1 MATKQVLVIGG
12 GVTGCA
18 IAHDL
23 TLRGVEVTVVERG
36 ELASGTTG
44 RCSAFLH
51 SGSRYAVTDPEA
63 ADECIAENQIMRKVM
78 PSGMIEP
85 DDGLFILLK
94 GDDPAYADQWFQGCA
109 DAGITA
115 KEISPAEVARREPL
129 VTREISRAAITPD
142 AVIEA
147 LRFALVFA
155 ATARVNGAH
164 FLPYSEV
171 QDFLM
176 DADRVIGLKLKNRVT
191 GELFELRG
199 DAVINAAGPWVG
211 EISSLIGIRIPLSMS
226 PGVHVIIG
234 KRLVNHTI
242 NLIRKPASGD
252 FAYPQGPQ
260 TILGTTSWTVENCD
274 HLRAPKEH
282 ITNTLRDGEVI
293 IPSLRKYPVLS
304 VNAATRPLI
313 AKPGANERE
322 LSRKFEVFDHAEIN
336 GVESFVTI
344 GGGKLTIA
352 RAMAEKTCDV
362 VCKKLGVDAPCRTAS
377 TPMVSW
383 RRFYVG

>member
-1 MATKQVLVIGG
+1 VATKRVVVIGG

-18 IAHDL
+18 VAHDL
-23 TLRGVEVTVVERG
+23 TLRGLEVTVIERG

-51 SGSRYAVTDPEA
+51 SGARYAVTDPEA
-63 ADECIAENQIMRKVM
+63 AKECIAENQILRRVM
-78 PSGMIEP
+78 PSDMIEP

-94 GDDPAYADQWFQGCA
+94 GDDPSYADRWFQGCA

-115 KEISPAEVARREPL
+115 TEISPAEVARMEPL
-129 VTREISRAAITPD
+129 VTSEISRAAITRD
-142 AVIEA
+142 GVIEPF
-147 LRFALVFA
+147 RFALAFA

-164 FLPYSEV
+164 FLPYTEV

-176 DADRVIGLKLKNRVT
+176 DGDHVTGLRLKDRKS
-191 GELFELRG
+191 GELFSLSG
-199 DAVINAAGPWVG
+199 DLVVNAAGPWVG
-211 EISSLIGIRIPLSMS
+211 EISSLTGIRIPVSMS

-234 KRLVNHTI
+234 KRLANHTL

-252 FAYPQGPQ
+252 FAYPQGKQ
-260 TILGTTSWTVENCD
+260 TILGTTSWTVEKCD
-274 HLRAPKEH
+274 HLRAPAEH

-313 AKPGANERE
+313 AKPGASERE
-322 LSRKFEVFDHAEIN
+322 LSRGFEVFDHAEIN
-336 GVESFVTI
+336 GIESFVTI
-344 GGGKLTIA
+344 GGGKLTTA
-352 RAMAEKTCDV
+352 RAMAEKTSDV
-362 VCKKLGVDAPCRTAS
+362 VCRKLGIDEPCRTS
-377 TPMVSW
+377 NTPLVSF
-383 RRFYVG
+383 RRLYL